1 MVARLYLRN
10 SIKLYIM
17 KQPEE
22 TIYYTY
28 VRDGKEFFTANLD
41 LAHKRADEGT
51 EIKVY
56 KQD

>member
-1 MVARLYLRN
+1 
-10 SIKLYIM
+10 M
-17 KQPEE
+17 KQIEE
-22 TIYYTY
+22 TTYYIY
-28 VRDGKEFFTANLD
+28 VKDGKEFFTANLD